1 MPIKLHKASYRIV
14 VLVHLLI
21 DVCRVPYNIHGN
33 IASSSTRIATASEF
47 ERDFHFFK
55 DICQYETQA
64 LNADIG
70 GIGLRQ
76 RNYLTMIPDALL
88 IARLGLHYV
97 LDASWYCCIGICYA
111 QAG

>member
-1 MPIKLHKASYRIV
+1 M
-14 VLVHLLI
+14 
-21 DVCRVPYNIHGN
+21 
-33 IASSSTRIATASEF
+33 RIATASEF

-64 LNADIG
+64 LNAVIG